1 VYTLYTSLVLD
12 TSLLVYVF
20 VNTKYFQQINSKEKI
35 KECIARNLFYRGK
48 HKILIPSLI
57 AEVELRRV
65 LAKMIIIKGVTSED
79 KLLILSNT
87 IKYIEEIFGKYKA
100 LILFIFVFA
109 CFT

>member
-1 VYTLYTSLVLD
+1 
-12 TSLLVYVF
+12 
-20 VNTKYFQQINSKEKI
+20 
-35 KECIARNLFYRGK
+35 
-48 HKILIPSLI
+48 
-57 AEVELRRV
+57 
-65 LAKMIIIKGVTSED
+65 MIIIKDVTSED